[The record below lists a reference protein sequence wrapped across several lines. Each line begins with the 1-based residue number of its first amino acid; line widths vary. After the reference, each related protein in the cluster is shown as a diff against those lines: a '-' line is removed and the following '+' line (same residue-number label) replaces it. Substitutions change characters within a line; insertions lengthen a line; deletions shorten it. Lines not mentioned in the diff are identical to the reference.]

1 MKNIISLILIAAA
14 VWIFWSYT
22 DPIYKEANG
31 LKEVRNDYQ
40 IKLSQANEFRRKYEN
55 LSVAYQSFSEA
66 DIVRLSRLVPD
77 TVDTVRLVMDVSNI
91 AAKQGLLIK
100 NIKISEPTKDT
111 KENTNSPIGSPI
123 GAPASSAD
131 GLTLGAIRIGATN
144 QDFNSIDLS
153 FSVTGSYERFI
164 AFLQDLERSLRI
176 LDVTEVKFSTPTDSL
191 KGNNYDFGIGLRAYW
206 LK

>member
-22 DPIYKEANG
+22 DPIYKEAGG
-31 LKEVRNDYQ
+31 LKEVRADYQ
-40 IKLSQANEFRRKYEN
+40 TKLSQANEFRRKYEN

-66 DIVRLSRLVPD
+66 DIIRLSRLVPD
-77 TVDTVRLVMDVSNI
+77 TVDTVRLVMDVSDI

-100 NIKISEPTKDT
+100 NIKISEPTKET
-111 KENTNSPIGSPI
+111 KENTNSSI
-123 GAPASSAD
+123 GAAAPPAND
-131 GLTLGAIRIGATN
+131 LTLGAIRIGTVN
-144 QDFNSIDLS
+144 QDFNNIDLS

-164 AFLQDLERSLRI
+164 AFLQDLEKSLRI
-176 LDVTEVKFSTPTDSL
+176 LDVTEIKFTTPTDSL

>member
-31 LKEVRNDYQ
+31 LKEVRADYQ
-40 IKLSQANEFRRKYEN
+40 AKLEQANEFRQKYEN
-55 LSVAYQSFSEA
+55 LALAYQSFSEA
-66 DIVRLSRLVPD
+66 DVIRLSRLVPD
-77 TVDTVRLVMDVSNI
+77 TVDTVRLVMDVSDI

-100 NIKISEPTKDT
+100 NIKISEPTK
-111 KENTNSPIGSPI
+111 IGVPVA
-123 GAPASSAD
+123 APSAE
-131 GLTLGAIRIGATN
+131 GLTPGAIRIGTN

-153 FSVTGSYERFI
+153 FSVTGSYERFV
-164 AFLQDLERSLRI
+164 AFLQDLEKSLRI
-176 LDVTEVKFSTPTDSL
+176 LDVTEIKFATPTNSV
-191 KGNNYDFGIGLRAYW
+191 KGNSYDFGIGLRAYW